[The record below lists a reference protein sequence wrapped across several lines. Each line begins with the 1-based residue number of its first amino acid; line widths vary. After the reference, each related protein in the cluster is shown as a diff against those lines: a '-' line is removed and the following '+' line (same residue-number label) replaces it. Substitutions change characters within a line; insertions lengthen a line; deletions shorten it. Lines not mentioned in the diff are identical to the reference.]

1 MENKF
6 YELMTNNIG
15 LGYIFIYLN
24 IPIFR
29 GVSLVCFVLFLLK
42 NLNICLFINFIY
54 LKQKAYFLRI
64 HNLMLFIHTKY
75 I

>member
-1 MENKF
+1 MQ
-6 YELMTNNIG
+6 
-15 LGYIFIYLN
+15 
-24 IPIFR
+24 
-29 GVSLVCFVLFLLK
+29 FVK

-64 HNLMLFIHTKY
+64 HNLMLIMHTKY